1 MYINNL
7 GHMTKMAAM
16 PIYGKNPSKI
26 IFSETNRLISR
37 KLGVRHRWL
46 KYSNV
51 YINHDPVMTLTKF
64 MARSTWVACASEL
77 GKLLKCHL
85 KEKANRKLA
94 NGQNIEDSEKRKW
107 PKGLSAPALELNTI
121 IFKHVYWYMQLIS
134 GERLQD
140 QGSSGLNSGH
150 LTNSFISSCLGH
162 YCPAGTNYSTEYKC
176 PRGTYNPNTGLKM
189 ESECL
194 PCPGGFYC
202 DQDAQVNYTEVCHAG

>member
-1 MYINNL
+1 
-7 GHMTKMAAM
+7 MTKMAAM

-26 IFSETNRLISR
+26 TFSETNRLISR

-46 KYSNV
+46 MYSNV

-140 QGSSGLNSGH
+140 HWSSGLKFVFPQNIDCRYRLELPQGDGFN
-150 LTNSFISSCLGH
+150 L
-162 YCPAGTNYSTEYKC
+162 STHNLCFGQKIRKLYTPVCE
-176 PRGTYNPNTGLKM
+176 RG
-189 ESECL
+189 
-194 PCPGGFYC
+194 
-202 DQDAQVNYTEVCHAG
+202 V